1 MGILGITTT
10 PFAIGGNTRPPSGP
24 QGIALT
30 QFDGANYRLFL
41 RGNMDGGG
49 GGFDDFK
56 IGAGHATT
64 DGVTMLYL
72 SMGAYLAG
80 ESCDIV
86 VGLNANAGFP
96 PSGAGG
102 VVSMVVTAL
111 QSDGL
116 TPVNVFSPVNDPLSV
131 NNHVQDVELTVAL
144 SQANPTV
151 VTSNTPGDVGF
162 TTTTGAK
169 YSLKFNLACQ
179 AIPTLQP
186 YMFLPDIMALPDSQL
201 ILIFEI
207 TQYDNV
213 GRGGISNY
221 SMVLQMI

>member
-96 PSGAGG
+96 PPPAGLFA
-102 VVSMVVTAL
+102 MVVTAV
-111 QSDGL
+111 QSDGS
-116 TPVNVFSPVNDPLSV
+116 TPVNVFAPVQDPFAV
-131 NNHVQDVELTVAL
+131 ETHVQEVGLTVEL
-144 SQANPTV
+144 SQANPAV